1 MTRTLTI
8 STLMIVT
15 VAIAH
20 CDADDPREF
29 IATEAQVRI
38 DADMDFD
45 GPDPARIELLL
56 ADGLS
61 REDAVQIA
69 LLGNPRLRAA
79 FAELGVAEADLQQ
92 AGVYSNPSI
101 ATVILWPPEGDTEID
116 VEVAWNI
123 ADLWRMPVRKRVARA
138 EADRVMMT
146 VLAELLNTAA
156 DARLAWDAVIS
167 MELIVSETADV
178 LDAAHSLLDRLR
190 ERFDYGF
197 GSELAIERM
206 TAEVARTELE
216 LAMAEAE
223 SSVALARLRR
233 VLGIPMEVAVEPA
246 GELPEAPADL
256 PSGDTLTSI
265 AVDER
270 PEVRAADLGSGTA
283 RLDLR
288 LERRST
294 WQRVEIG
301 PAYKRTTAG
310 SELWGFV
317 LEAELPIFDTNRAQR
332 QRASAEL
339 SAAEERARL
348 ARLLV
353 REEVEAALEHLKLA
367 THKERLLRERVIPAR
382 ERAHEFAQTHHMQM
396 ELSMLPV
403 LETRRELADARRM
416 HVEARRQA
424 AQALVELEF
433 AVGGRLP

>member
-1 MTRTLTI
+1 MIRTLTI
-8 STLMIVT
+8 SALVILTVT
-15 VAIAH
+15 VAH

-29 IATEAQVRI
+29 IATEAQLRI
-38 DADMDFD
+38 DADPDFD
-45 GPDPARIELLL
+45 GPDPARIEALL

-101 ATVILWPPEGDTEID
+101 ETVVLWPPEGDTEID

-156 DARLAWDAVIS
+156 DARLAWDAAVS
-167 MELIVSETADV
+167 VAQIVSETADV
-178 LDAAHSLLDRLR
+178 LDAARSLLDRLR

-197 GSELAIERM
+197 GSELTIERM
-206 TAEVARTELE
+206 TAEVAETELE

-223 SSVALARLRR
+223 LTVALARMRR
-233 VLGIPMEVAVEPA
+233 VLGMPTEVAVEPV

-265 AVDER
+265 AVRER
-270 PEVRAADLGSGTA
+270 PEVRAADLGSSA
-283 RLDLR
+283 AHLDLR

-310 SELWGFV
+310 SELWGLV

-339 SAAEERARL
+339 SAAEEGARL
-348 ARLLV
+348 ARVLV

-367 THKERLLRERVIPAR
+367 THKERLVRERVIPAR
-382 ERAHEFAQTHHMQM
+382 EHAHEFAQTHHMQM

-416 HVEARRQA
+416 HVEARRQVA
-424 AQALVELEF
+424 EALVELEF